1 LQLFIG
7 MPEVQAAQQKHDPEL
22 LISFQSSSHLQFT
35 VDVARLFPEM
45 THHAKRLRG
54 AIPFA
59 YASRTIRLALP
70 GIIRRGLR
78 LFVILVRNNGF
89 RSRYFTSINVQL
101 DVRRKGFLGW
111 SIDVGR
117 DRHPARRRGKARES
131 IVVESVVEVMCAGMV
146 RSCQMA

>member
-1 LQLFIG
+1 

-89 RSRYFTSINVQL
+89 RSRYLPRSMFSSMSGGRAFSGGVSTSGVIVT
-101 DVRRKGFLGW
+101 RRAAVEKRANRLW
-111 SIDVGR
+111 SR
-117 DRHPARRRGKARES
+117 AWLR
-131 IVVESVVEVMCAGMV
+131 
-146 RSCQMA
+146 